1 MSYFQYVALAYGVFF
16 AVLAW
21 DFAVP
26 RLQVR
31 RQLREVR
38 KRLARARRQQAA
50 AAVADDGELSR

>member
-21 DFAVP
+21 DFIVP

-31 RQLREVR
+31 RQLRDAHN
-38 KRLARARRQQAA
+38 RLARANRQQAA
-50 AAVADDGELSR
+50 AADDGELSR

>member
-21 DFAVP
+21 DFIVP

-31 RQLREVR
+31 RQLRDAR
-38 KRLARARRQQAA
+38 NRLARANRQQ

>member
-21 DFAVP
+21 DFIVP

-31 RQLREVR
+31 RQLQQVR
-38 KRLARARRQQAA
+38 SRLARANCQQAA
-50 AAVADDGELSR
+50 ADNEGELSR

>member
-21 DFAVP
+21 DFIVP

-31 RQLREVR
+31 RELRAA
-38 KRLARARRQQAA
+38 RLRAARETRRHAA
-50 AAVADDGELSR
+50 PADLER